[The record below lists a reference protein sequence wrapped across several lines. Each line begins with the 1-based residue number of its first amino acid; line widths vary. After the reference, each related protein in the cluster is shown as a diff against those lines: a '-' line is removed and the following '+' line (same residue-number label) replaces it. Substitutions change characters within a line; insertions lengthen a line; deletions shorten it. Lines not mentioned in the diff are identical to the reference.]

1 MTMPA
6 TTDVPVAEPRR
17 RRPTPVTILAAVQTI
32 IGVTNLGVA
41 VVLLANAGQESPLI
55 EALLD
60 RSSFNFLDASLLPL
74 ALATIGLLDLAAAG
88 LLLQVRRLGWT
99 LAMLLAGFT
108 LTVLIVT
115 YAAGGTASTLA
126 LLLNVVA
133 VLYLNASQ
141 TRAAFG
147 LVPANQISLE
157 DARG

>member
-1 MTMPA
+1 MTASTAVPA
-6 TTDVPVAEPRR
+6 APPRR
-17 RRPTPVTILAAVQTI
+17 RRPTPVTILAAIQTV
-32 IGVTNLGVA
+32 IGVANLGVA
-41 VVLLANAGQESPLI
+41 IVLFTNASQGSPLI
-55 EALLD
+55 DALLD
-60 RSSFNFLDASLLPL
+60 RSSFKFVDPALLPL

-108 LTVLIVT
+108 LTVLVVT
-115 YAAGGTASTLA
+115 YATGGKASTFA
-126 LLLNVVA
+126 LLINVVA

-147 LVPANQISLE
+147 LVPASQISLE

>member
-1 MTMPA
+1 MTASPA
-6 TTDVPVAEPRR
+6 VPITPPRR
-17 RRPTPVTILAAVQTI
+17 RRPTPVTILAAIQTV
-32 IGVTNLGVA
+32 IGVANLGVA
-41 VVLLANAGQESPLI
+41 IVLFTNANQGSPLI
-55 EALLD
+55 EALID
-60 RSSFNFLDASLLPL
+60 RSSFKFVDPALLPL

-115 YAAGGTASTLA
+115 YFIGGNATTFAV
-126 LLLNVVA
+126 LLNVVA

-147 LVPANQISLE
+147 LVPASQIALE

>member
-6 TTDVPVAEPRR
+6 TADVPVAPPR
-17 RRPTPVTILAAVQTI
+17 RRPTPVTILAAVQTL
-32 IGVTNLGVA
+32 IGVANLGVA
-41 VVLLANAGQESPLI
+41 IVLFTSGGQESPLVR
-55 EALLD
+55 ALLD
-60 RSSFNFLDASLLPL
+60 QSSFKFVDPTLLPF
-74 ALATIGLLDLAAAG
+74 ALGTIGLLDLAAAG

-108 LTVLIVT
+108 LTVLVVT
-115 YAAGGTASTLA
+115 YATGGTASTLA

-147 LVPANQISLE
+147 LVPASQVSLE

>member
-1 MTMPA
+1 MTASPA
-6 TTDVPVAEPRR
+6 VPVAPPRR
-17 RRPTPVTILAAVQTI
+17 RRPTPVTILAAIQTI
-32 IGVTNLGVA
+32 IGVANLGVA
-41 VVLLANAGQESPLI
+41 IVLFSNASQGSSII

-60 RSSFNFLDASLLPL
+60 RSSFKFVDPALLPL
-74 ALATIGLLDLAAAG
+74 ALGIIGLLDLAAAG

-108 LTVLIVT
+108 LTVLVVT
-115 YAAGGTASTLA
+115 YLTGAAPSTLA
-126 LLLNVVA
+126 LLLNVIA

-147 LVPANQISLE
+147 LVPASQVSLE